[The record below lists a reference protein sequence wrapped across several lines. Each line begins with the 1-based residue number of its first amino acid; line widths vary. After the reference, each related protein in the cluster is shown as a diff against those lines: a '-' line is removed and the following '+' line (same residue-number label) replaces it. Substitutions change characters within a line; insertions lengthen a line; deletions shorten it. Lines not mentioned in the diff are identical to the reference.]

1 MTPTDSVIGKA
12 FIICFIKPIHLL
24 ILANT
29 EDTLLVPTWYRWRDL
44 PLAIYPGIE
53 DKCFSGSIL
62 VEEDRVIVFYHG
74 TSAGNMVAIS
84 EDPLLLNWE
93 KIPGNP
99 VIPMMTADKK
109 GYPYRVY
116 DPCIWKE
123 KDGNYALS
131 GSYWQGLFSTTAAW
145 YNICFSLKI

>member
-53 DKCFSGSIL
+53 DKCFSGSTL

-74 TSAGNMVAIS
+74 TSVGNMVAIS
-84 EDPLLLNWE
+84 EDPLLLN
-93 KIPGNP
+93 
-99 VIPMMTADKK
+99 
-109 GYPYRVY
+109 
-116 DPCIWKE
+116 
-123 KDGNYALS
+123 
-131 GSYWQGLFSTTAAW
+131 
-145 YNICFSLKI
+145 